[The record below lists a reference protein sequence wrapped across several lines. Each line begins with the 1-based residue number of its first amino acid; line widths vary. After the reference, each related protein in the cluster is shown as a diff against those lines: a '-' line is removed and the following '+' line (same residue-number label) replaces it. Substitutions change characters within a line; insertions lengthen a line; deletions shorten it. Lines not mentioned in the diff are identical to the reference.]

1 MGASDAAVRLHGVD
15 IRYGRHA
22 AVQGVDASFGR
33 AALHAI
39 VGPNGAGKSSLIGAI
54 AGLQRH
60 SGRIDVASDLR
71 AHMGYLP
78 QRSQVDRSFPIT
90 VADFAAM
97 GLWPRLGA
105 LRGVNRAQAQAVDE
119 VLERLG
125 LQTLQ
130 RRLIGELSTGQFQR
144 LLFARL
150 RLQDARLLLLD
161 EPFAAL
167 DEDTTNAL
175 MALLQ
180 IWRAQGCTVIAVL
193 HEQALVR
200 AHFDS
205 ALLMAGTALL
215 QGPADAALAPAAWRT
230 AERQLAR
237 HGATL
242 PSFAP

>member
-1 MGASDAAVRLHGVD
+1 MAASDAAVQLHGVGV
-15 IRYGRHA
+15 RYGSQA
-22 AVQGVDASFGR
+22 AVAGVQADFSR

-39 VGPNGAGKSSLIGAI
+39 VGPNGAGKSSLIGAM

-60 SGRIDVASDLR
+60 SGRIEVAADLR
-71 AHMGYLP
+71 PHMGYLP

-105 LRGVNRAQAQAVDE
+105 LRGMSRAQAQAVDE
-119 VLERLG
+119 VLDRLG

-150 RLQDARLLLLD
+150 CLQDARLLLLD

-167 DEDTTNAL
+167 DEDTTTAL

-180 IWRAQGCTVIAVL
+180 TWRDQGRTVIAVL
-193 HEQALVR
+193 HEQAIVR

-215 QGPADAALAPAAWRT
+215 QGPADAALAPAAWRH

-237 HGATL
+237 HAAAL
-242 PSFAP
+242 PSPA